1 LKHRNNET
9 WGDVRLTELQIHWFW
24 KKLIDWVRRIDY
36 IYWIILTI
44 ILLALAFALIPD
56 SVLNRFWFL
65 LKEQKVLVGLILVF
79 CITALSL
86 IWKKGQSI
94 DIYVFMFLN
103 TRGNRPKWIDQAMLG
118 TTQLG
123 HGFFAITMAIAFYL
137 WVDHLLSYE
146 LILGTLTLWLVVEL
160 AKVLIRRNRP
170 YSRLKDIRIVGDM
183 ARGHSFP
190 SGHTSQAFFLA
201 TMLYQH
207 FNPGII
213 GALVLYT
220 IALLVGITR
229 IYVGMHYPRDVIAGS
244 VLGSAWGLL
253 GAIIN
258 SYIRQ

>member
-1 LKHRNNET
+1 VKHKDNEI
-9 WGDVRLTELQIHWFW
+9 WEDCLPELQIHCFW
-24 KKLIDWVRRIDY
+24 KKLINWVSHVNY
-36 IYWIILTI
+36 IYWVILTI
-44 ILLALAFALIPD
+44 ILLALAFVLIPD
-56 SVLNRFWFL
+56 SVLYRFWVL
-65 LKEQKVLVGLILVF
+65 LKAQKVLVSLILIF

-94 DIYVFMFLN
+94 DVYVFMFLN
-103 TRGNRPKWIDQAMLG
+103 RRGNRPKWIDLAMLG
-118 TTQLG
+118 ATQIG

-146 LILGTLTLWLVVEL
+146 LILGTLTLWLAVEL
-160 AKVLIRRNRP
+160 VKMLIRRKRP
-170 YSRLKDIRIVGDM
+170 YSKLKDIRIVGDRE
-183 ARGHSFP
+183 RGHSFP

-207 FNPGII
+207 FKPGII
-213 GALVLYT
+213 GALVLYA
-220 IALLVGITR
+220 IAFLVGITR

-258 SYIRQ
+258 SYIRY

>member
-1 LKHRNNET
+1 MKHTNNET
-9 WGDVRLTELQIHWFW
+9 WEDVRLPELQIHWLW
-24 KKLIDWVRRIDY
+24 KKLINWVSRVNY
-36 IYWIILTI
+36 IYWVILTV
-44 ILLALAFALIPD
+44 ILLALAFVLIPD
-56 SVLNRFWFL
+56 SVLNRFWAL
-65 LKEQKVLVGLILVF
+65 IKAQKVLVSLILIF

-94 DIYVFMFLN
+94 DVYVFMFLN
-103 TRGNRPKWIDQAMLG
+103 RRGNRPKWIDQAMLG
-118 TTQLG
+118 ATQLG
-123 HGFFAITMAIAFYL
+123 HGFFAIAMAAAFYF

-160 AKVLIRRNRP
+160 VKILIRRKRP
-170 YSRLKDIRIVGDM
+170 YSKLSDIRIVGDR

-213 GALVLYT
+213 GALILYA
-220 IALLVGITR
+220 IAVLVGITR

-253 GAIIN
+253 GTIIN
-258 SYIRQ
+258 SYIRY